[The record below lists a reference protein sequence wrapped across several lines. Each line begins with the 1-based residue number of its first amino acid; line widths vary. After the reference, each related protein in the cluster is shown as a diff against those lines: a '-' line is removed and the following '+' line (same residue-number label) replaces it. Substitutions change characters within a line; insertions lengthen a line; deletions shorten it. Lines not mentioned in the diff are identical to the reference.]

1 MLSKIE
7 KFLHYIIGKYKE
19 NVIRVIEIEEK
30 KGEYENLPS
39 FICDELKNR
48 LKRIGIEKIYLHQ
61 IKAIEKLNLGENIIV
76 TTSTGSGKTLIYNLF
91 ILNEIYKNSNIKALY
106 IFPTKALTQDQ
117 LKTLKSFDV
126 KAEIYDGDTPE
137 NLRRKIK
144 ANLPNIILTNP
155 DMVHIA
161 FLPFHEK
168 WRDFFS
174 RLKFV
179 VIDEVH
185 TYRGIFGS
193 QVSHVIRRLRRICE
207 YYGSNPQ
214 FILLSATINQPE
226 IFAKEFTG
234 LDFEKITESSSPL
247 PKKYIVF
254 WDSKF
259 ESYYTQAI
267 ELLKESINYGFSTI
281 LFTNSRKSAE
291 LLQVWAIKNYK
302 NIENLISAYRAGYL
316 PEERR
321 EIEKKL
327 FYGELKGVISTSA
340 LELGIDV
347 GYLDCCILFGY
358 PGSII
363 SSWQRIGR
371 VGRKREGL
379 VIFMS
384 LDDALDQYFIRNPEE
399 FIKRQFEDV
408 IINFENEIISENH
421 IKCASIEI
429 PVDLYNDEKFYG
441 DILKK
446 VILNKEFSKTRSG
459 KYFYTGKPI
468 HMNISLRTI
477 GNLYSIIDLDEEKVI
492 GEIEENKVIF
502 ECYPGAIY
510 LHHGKK
516 YEVIFINFEK
526 KMVVVEKNNGDHYTQ
541 PNWWEK
547 IDILN
552 TQKEKEKGKFLI
564 KFGVIEVT
572 KQVVSY
578 EKRREKDKTLIG
590 TYMLNLPPEKFK
602 TQSLWIEI
610 PEDLLYE
617 MKEKKFDFPGS
628 IHATEHSII
637 SIFPLEVT
645 CDRMDIGGYSFPFHQ
660 QTEKPTIF
668 IYDGYPG
675 GVGIT
680 KIAYERIEKI
690 FEISYNSVLNCKCE
704 MGCPSCIVSPKCG
717 NNNRPLSKS
726 GCLYLLNYLIK
737 S

>member
-1 MLSKIE
+1 MTIKE
-7 KFLHYIIGKYKE
+7 FLGHIKKKYKD
-19 NVIRVIEIEEK
+19 NIVKIIEIKER
-30 KGEYENLPS
+30 KGEFWDLPL
-39 FICDELKNR
+39 FISEELKNK
-48 LKRIGIEKIYLHQ
+48 LKKCGIEKIYLHQ
-61 IKAIEKLNLGENIIV
+61 KEAIEKLKEGKNIIV
-76 TTSTGSGKTLIYNLF
+76 TTPTGSGKTLIYNIFVLD
-91 ILNEIYKNSNIKALY
+91 EIYKNPDFKALY

-117 LKTLKSFDV
+117 LKTLRNFEI

-137 NLRRKIK
+137 NLRRKIRT
-144 ANLPNIILTNP
+144 NLPNIILTNP
-155 DMVHIA
+155 DMIHTA

-168 WRDFFS
+168 WREFFS
-174 RLKFV
+174 KLKFI

-207 YYGSNPQ
+207 YYNSNPQ

-226 IFAKEFTG
+226 NFAKEFIG
-234 LDFEKITESSSPL
+234 LNFEKIKESSAPL

-259 ESYYTQAI
+259 ESYYTKAI
-267 ELLKESINYGFSTI
+267 ELLKDSINHGFTTI

-291 LLQVWAIKNYK
+291 LLQIWTIKNYK

-321 EIEKKL
+321 DIEKRL

-363 SSWQRIGR
+363 STWQRIGR

-379 VIFMS
+379 VIFMA

-429 PVDLYNDEKFYG
+429 PVDLEYDEKFYG
-441 DILKK
+441 EILKK
-446 VILNKEFSKTRSG
+446 VIFKKDFSKTRSG
-459 KYFYTGKPI
+459 KYFYAGKPI

-477 GNLYSIIDLDEEKVI
+477 GDLYSIIELDEEKVI
-492 GEIEENKVIF
+492 GEIEENKVLF
-502 ECYPGAIY
+502 ECHPGAIY

-516 YEVIFINFEK
+516 YEVIFINFDK
-526 KMVVVEKNNGDHYTQ
+526 KIVIVEKNNGDYYTQ

-552 TQKEKEKGKFLI
+552 IQKEKHKGEFFI
-564 KFGVIEVT
+564 KFGEIEVT
-572 KQVVSY
+572 KQIVSY

-610 PEDLLYE
+610 PEDISYE
-617 MKEKKFDFPGS
+617 MKEKKLDFPGS

-637 SIFPLEVT
+637 SIFPLQVT

-680 KIAYERIEKI
+680 NIAYERIEKI

-717 NNNRPLSKS
+717 NNNRPLCKS
-726 GCLYLLNYLIK
+726 GCLFLLNLLVN